1 MSNHSPDPTPA
12 LVMPPAGQGSWPR
25 LGADHWDVAD
35 PIAMSKNET
44 LKDYLRRARKDA
56 TFRAH
61 LLENARSVRSFNG
74 WAVGA
79 APAHLL
85 ENARSVRSFNGW
97 AALVFAVLAIGPSVY
112 NMLRGGVWLERTPGV
127 CAVGCLIGVLTF
139 QRFGDRIA
147 MLSSLDD
154 MPNHSSD
161 PTPSSVP
168 PVAGQ
173 PTRQP

>member
-74 WAVGA
+74 WA
-79 APAHLL
+79 
-85 ENARSVRSFNGW
+85 
-97 AALVFAVLAIGPSVY
+97 ALVFAVLAIGPSVY

-127 CAVGCLIGVLTF
+127 CAVGCLIGVLTRSEEHTSEL
-139 QRFGDRIA
+139 Q
-147 MLSSLDD
+147 SLRHLVCRLLLEKKKTIH
-154 MPNHSSD
+154 N
-161 PTPSSVP
+161 
-168 PVAGQ
+168 
-173 PTRQP
+173 

>member
-61 LLENARSVRSFNG
+61 LLENARSDRKSTRLNSSHLG
-74 WAVGA
+74 ISYAVFCLKKNQRLL
-79 APAHLL
+79 PYVHLP
-85 ENARSVRSFNGW
+85 EAICFTSRHQH
-97 AALVFAVLAIGPSVY
+97 AL
-112 NMLRGGVWLERTPGV
+112 W
-127 CAVGCLIGVLTF
+127 
-139 QRFGDRIA
+139 
-147 MLSSLDD
+147 SS
-154 MPNHSSD
+154 
-161 PTPSSVP
+161 
-168 PVAGQ
+168 
-173 PTRQP
+173 

>member
-56 TFRAH
+56 TFR
-61 LLENARSVRSFNG
+61 
-74 WAVGA
+74 
-79 APAHLL
+79 AHLL